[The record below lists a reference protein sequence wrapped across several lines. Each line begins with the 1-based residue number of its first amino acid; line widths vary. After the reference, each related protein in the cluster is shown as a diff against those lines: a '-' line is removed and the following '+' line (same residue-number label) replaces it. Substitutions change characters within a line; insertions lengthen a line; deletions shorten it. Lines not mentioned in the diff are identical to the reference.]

1 MYRQHIKNESYAKN
15 HLMNISSYNITV
27 TFVMSCLSTKVHN
40 TASYLEMMQGNGFRS
55 QCFWEV
61 RYLCW
66 ITFAS
71 NADAVYSRFLKEKD
85 NTDVRGKVSL
95 CILHERDVII
105 EERMW
110 NTEPRRTYLSCGEKI
125 MITTHKNTQLL
136 SKIWCLFPR
145 QAVRT

>member
-1 MYRQHIKNESYAKN
+1 
-15 HLMNISSYNITV
+15 
-27 TFVMSCLSTKVHN
+27 MSCLSTKVHN

-85 NTDVRGKVSL
+85 NTDVRGEVSL

-105 EERMW
+105 EERGCEIQSRGAHIYHVVKKLW
-110 NTEPRRTYLSCGEKI
+110 LQHIK
-125 MITTHKNTQLL
+125 THKCFQKYDVYSQDKQYGLNVRSNASLHLEAWWRLSFQLFIP
-136 SKIWCLFPR
+136 SD
-145 QAVRT
+145 